1 MNKVFFDLEWNTG
14 FLDGNSFDEIIE
26 IGAVKTDEEY
36 RQIDGFR
43 RLIRPVIYRK
53 MNPYIQ
59 KILAIT
65 MKDLRDADPLGA
77 VAKEFFDWCGDCDT
91 LIAWSSNDFGV
102 LEKNLAH
109 IDMSIPES
117 LGRYDVQMAYAYR
130 TEKSIRNY
138 ALKTAVEAME
148 LPEPEDQAYHDAYF
162 DAQFTAA
169 IGTDGAVRS
178 PADRGGTAGTEKH
191 AVEAEKAQ
199 AAADVQCQKGDPHG
213 AVHHIPLPDLRAAAA
228 ATLLVRAGR

>member
-65 MKDLRDADPLGA
+65 MKDLQGEEPLA
-77 VAKEFFDWCGDCDT
+77 SVAKAFFDW
-91 LIAWSSNDFGV
+91 
-102 LEKNLAH
+102 
-109 IDMSIPES
+109 
-117 LGRYDVQMAYAYR
+117 
-130 TEKSIRNY
+130 
-138 ALKTAVEAME
+138 
-148 LPEPEDQAYHDAYF
+148 
-162 DAQFTAA
+162 
-169 IGTDGAVRS
+169 
-178 PADRGGTAGTEKH
+178 
-191 AVEAEKAQ
+191 
-199 AAADVQCQKGDPHG
+199 
-213 AVHHIPLPDLRAAAA
+213 
-228 ATLLVRAGR
+228 

>member
-65 MKDLRDADPLGA
+65 MKDLQGEEPLA
-77 VAKEFFDWCGDCDT
+77 SVAKAFFAGATTAIPSLRGVGMT
-91 LIAWSSNDFGV
+91 LACW
-102 LEKNLAH
+102 K
-109 IDMSIPES
+109 
-117 LGRYDVQMAYAYR
+117 R
-130 TEKSIRNY
+130 TWR
-138 ALKTAVEAME
+138 T
-148 LPEPEDQAYHDAYF
+148 
-162 DAQFTAA
+162 
-169 IGTDGAVRS
+169 
-178 PADRGGTAGTEKH
+178 
-191 AVEAEKAQ
+191 
-199 AAADVQCQKGDPHG
+199 
-213 AVHHIPLPDLRAAAA
+213 
-228 ATLLVRAGR
+228 